1 MPVNSN
7 SFSIFYKIWPMKFD
21 YDEFKFLDEISEIKA
36 KKYQI
41 FKIHVELIKKNFKEY
56 SKIFI

>member
-21 YDEFKFLDEISEIKA
+21 YDEFEFLDEISEIKA

-41 FKIHVELIKKNFKEY
+41 FKIHVELIKKNFMN
-56 SKIFI
+56 I